1 MFSKLP
7 ELCYVCIF
15 NNKVEI
21 ISENNILVIN
31 TEKICDIIIFNS
43 YIVIFVIT
51 NLCIIIYFY
60 IIFRVWIMF
69 YFCKTESEK
78 ETETNDT
85 AFKNFLVIQ
94 FNNKYLI

>member
-7 ELCYVCIF
+7 DLCYVCFF

-21 ISENNILVIN
+21 ISENNVLVIN

-51 NLCIIIYFY
+51 NLCFIIYFLL
-60 IIFRVWIMF
+60 FL
-69 YFCKTESEK
+69 ESGSCFTSVK
-78 ETETNDT
+78 LNLRKKLKQMIQHL
-85 AFKNFLVIQ
+85 KNF
-94 FNNKYLI
+94 